1 MIMAIQKRN
10 WWLYLISLLLLCYVS
25 SLFAGTTG
33 KISGRVKDKQTGMGL
48 PGVNVVIVG
57 TNRGAATDPD
67 GFYQIINMP
76 PATYTMQVFMIG
88 YTKMT
93 IQGVKVNVDKTTK
106 QDMALTPEVLQ
117 GEEVT
122 ILAERPLIEQD
133 RTNTTYYVDSETID
147 ELPVTTMQEVVE
159 LQAGVIT
166 GADGEIHFRGGRQR
180 EVAYM
185 IDGVPITNSY
195 SQSGGK
201 NVAIENSVIDELQ
214 VISGTFNAE
223 YGSAQSG
230 IINIITKNAKEE
242 FHGGFQYYSGDY
254 VSNKTDKF
262 IGIDRI
268 NPLAEYDL
276 QGNLSGPVLGNKL
289 GFFATARYST
299 ALPEEYKDRN
309 YPDTYLWYERRFN
322 PVDGWAINAYQK
334 WFTEHYASE
343 ITKMG
348 AIHIPDS
355 LSTGDGKSG
364 PLAQYQRLTATAKLT
379 FIPSSSIRL
388 SYNLIA
394 SQIKSKIG
402 DVYRRYQPDALATNW
417 DNSDHHFL
425 NFRHLVTAN
434 FYYNLN
440 LSYQHNYGKGY
451 YRKDNKVADFP
462 GDEGIQPIS
471 SSSSDFS
478 LGTTDG
484 GYYGKDGKNYRKL
497 YIINGDINWQL
508 DKHNF
513 IKAGFEVKQHRIN
526 TYSWPLIATE
536 DWSRYAYT
544 TSING
549 KDYSWSEYWNLMVD
563 YWKNWN
569 VTYDTTKYRYPQAD
583 EVTRYR
589 DFTIKPLEAA
599 FFLQDKLEMGEIILN
614 AGIRLDVFKPN
625 EKIIINE
632 RIESYL
638 LGSPS
643 NLKDAPTRF
652 QLSPRFG
659 LSFPISEQGAF
670 HVSYGH
676 FFQIP
681 SFQKMFNEPLQV
693 LTPIQLEGKFLG
705 NAELKPERTIAY
717 EVGLQQGITSDYSVD
732 LTLFYKDF
740 RNQLGIESLTTV
752 DLVTYTRYV
761 NRDYG
766 NVKGFTLALEK
777 LRTGLFSGAID
788 YTFQY
793 AEGSASSAE
802 FIQMVQVA
810 TRIGGE
816 PLQFVERQIL
826 PLDWDQRHTVNL
838 TAILSKPKNWSIST
852 IGSLGSGL
860 PYSPTSVSGYL
871 FPDTEFKNTS
881 RKPVR
886 WSLDVRAKK
895 QFKLSSLD
903 CMLFL
908 NIDNLFDN
916 LNQKYVYTT
925 SGLADENAM
934 LPETRATRDTKI
946 EQIGLFTPQEVDNRP
961 QWYTAPRMIRLGFGI
976 NF

>member
-1 MIMAIQKRN
+1 MAIRKKDC
-10 WWLYLISLLLLCYVS
+10 WLFWIPLLCYAL
-25 SLFAGTTG
+25 SLSAGTTG
-33 KISGRVKDKQTGMGL
+33 KISGRAVDKQTGMGL
-48 PGVNVVIVG
+48 PGVNVVVVG
-57 TNRGAATDPD
+57 TSRGAATDLD
-67 GFYQIINMP
+67 GFYQIINLP
-76 PATYTMQVFMIG
+76 PDSYTLQASMMG
-88 YTKMT
+88 YGKVT

-106 QDMALTPEVLQ
+106 QDIMLTSEVLQ

-122 ILAERPLIEQD
+122 ILAERPLVEKD
-133 RTNTTYYVDSETID
+133 RTNTTYYVDSETIGD
-147 ELPVTTMQEVVE
+147 LPVTTMQEVVE

-166 GADGEIHFRGGRQR
+166 GADGEMHFRGGRQR

-185 IDGVPITNSY
+185 IDGVSISNSY

-201 NVAIENSVIDELQ
+201 NVAIENAIIQELQ

-230 IINIITKNAKEE
+230 IINVITKNAEKDLR
-242 FHGGFQYYSGDY
+242 GGFQYYSGDY
-254 VSNKTDKF
+254 LSTKTDKF
-262 IGIDRI
+262 IGINRF

-276 QGNLSGPVLGNKL
+276 QANLSGPVLSNKL
-289 GFFATARYST
+289 GFFTTARFST
-299 ALPEEYKDRN
+299 ALPEEYAN
-309 YPDTYLWYERRFN
+309 YPGTYLWYERRFN
-322 PVDGWAINAYQK
+322 PVDGWVINAYKK

-343 ITKMG
+343 LTQMG

-355 LSTGDGKSG
+355 LSTGDRRMG
-364 PLAQYQRLTATAKLT
+364 PLAQYKKLTATAKLT
-379 FIPSSSIRL
+379 YVPFSAIRL
-388 SYNLIA
+388 SYSLIA

-402 DVYRRYQPDALATNW
+402 AASRRYQPDALATNW

-425 NFRHLVTAN
+425 NLRHLITES

-440 LSYQHNYGKGY
+440 LSYQHNYGQSY
-451 YRKDNKVADFP
+451 YRKDNKIADYP
-462 GDEGIQPIS
+462 GDEGIQPIT

-484 GYYGKDGKNYRKL
+484 GYYGKDGKNFRKL
-497 YIINGDINWQL
+497 YIINGDVNWQIG
-508 DKHNF
+508 KHNF
-513 IKAGFEVKQHRIN
+513 IKAGVEFKQHQIN
-526 TYSWPLIATE
+526 TYSFPLIATV
-536 DWSRYAYT
+536 DWTRYAYT
-544 TSING
+544 TAING
-549 KDYSWSEYWNLMVD
+549 KDYSWPEYWNLMVD

-569 VTYDTTKYRYPQAD
+569 ATYDTTKYRYPRAD

-599 FFLQDKLEMGEIILN
+599 FYLQDKLEMGEIILN
-614 AGIRLDVFKPN
+614 AGLRLDIFRPN
-625 EKIIINE
+625 ENIIKNT

-638 LGSPS
+638 LGSPG
-643 NLKDAPTRF
+643 NLKEAPTQY
-652 QLSPRFG
+652 QLSPRLG
-659 LSFPISEQGAF
+659 LSFPISERGAF
-670 HVSYGH
+670 HVAYGH
-676 FFQIP
+676 FFQMP
-681 SFQKMFNEPLQV
+681 SFEKMFNEPLQV

-717 EVGLQQGITSDYSVD
+717 EVGLQQEISSDYAVD

-802 FIQMVQVA
+802 FIQLVQVA

-838 TAILSKPKNWSIST
+838 TAILSKPGDWSVST

-860 PYSPTSVSGYL
+860 PYTPSSPFGYL
-871 FPDTEFKNTS
+871 FPDTEFKNTA

-886 WSLDVRAKK
+886 WNLDLRAKK
-895 QFKLSSLD
+895 QLKLGSLN
-903 CMLFL
+903 CMVFL
-908 NIDNLFDN
+908 NVENLLDH

-925 SGLADENAM
+925 SGLADENTM
-934 LPETRATRDTKI
+934 LPEARATRDTEI
-946 EQIGLFTPQEVDNRP
+946 EQIGLFTADEVDARP
-961 QWYTAPRMIRLGFGI
+961 QWYTPPRKIQLGFGV